1 MQKGKHS
8 HLHKIKFANLLE
20 YFLECDP
27 TEIRVIENEFG
38 RRGTPRYKLF
48 HHVDKRLQPGQ
59 RDMLAITFSTLYMCQ
74 KIKCCFKW

>member
-8 HLHKIKFANLLE
+8 HLHKIKFANFLE

-48 HHVDKRLQPGQ
+48 HHIIKRLQPGQ
-59 RDMLAITFSTLYMCQ
+59 TDMLAINIQHFIYV
-74 KIKCCFKW
+74 